1 IEEFLDLLED
11 KCNKMVSKKALF
23 VGYNLEWR
31 TRLSAKQK
39 RMVLFSTLTDAALQ
53 DKSGKINYIKDALMA
68 PLMGTSNSVKEFFS
82 SLNLC
87 YSPSTFNRKMNEQ
100 ILEKLAAIK
109 EELAKPKGEISVL
122 KFDNFNRV
130 HVQGTPG
137 SANAGKF
144 SKSQTQ
150 ANLGPQLHPGV
161 PIKVKGRHSLS
172 PLPLLEGKPC
182 INFHEKYANLKGF
195 QEHLPKTLSSVSDA
209 VRGRT
214 LRSSKV
220 VSVVPFNNADAYK
233 GDTIFIPSEAYYDT
247 WIERA
252 EKNDA
257 YSSKLYS
264 YSMSTHARALKGFHV
279 FKAVNY
285 PMNSNS
291 DITKLFKDI
300 MTFTAGY
307 SEAMWLVGDFY
318 VRRNNIKVIWAL
330 DVVDPPPVRPEN
342 PTKEQLLAS
351 LGRKLSTKVPTLWR
365 LRVFPWPDMMH
376 IALNAQLAL
385 LRWAFTVIM
394 PLWHAAFPNAVID
407 PVKIHSIR
415 RVMILTLMLLAWKGA
430 RELVFKMHAAL
441 KDKWTDV
448 QRVFIESLIR
458 LFDEDMPLVLDASAA
473 LATGNVK
480 LYKEVLICLLP
491 MFIRLNK
498 KNYVIIIL
506 FILTTMDQFEKSPAD
521 AKAAMKSFLAVA
533 SSEDLEVFNSLLRD
547 AIRPYGSEN
556 AAVIKTLY
564 VSVTQ
569 ERSARAFLAEVAC
582 LKKKEKEQ
590 DPTAQYTHSFNLN
603 EASPLQLNGMLK
615 LGRPSSPCLKGS
627 WVPHLG

>member
-1 IEEFLDLLED
+1 
-11 KCNKMVSKKALF
+11 
-23 VGYNLEWR
+23 
-31 TRLSAKQK
+31 
-39 RMVLFSTLTDAALQ
+39 
-53 DKSGKINYIKDALMA
+53 
-68 PLMGTSNSVKEFFS
+68 
-82 SLNLC
+82 
-87 YSPSTFNRKMNEQ
+87 
-100 ILEKLAAIK
+100 
-109 EELAKPKGEISVL
+109 
-122 KFDNFNRV
+122 
-130 HVQGTPG
+130 
-137 SANAGKF
+137 
-144 SKSQTQ
+144 
-150 ANLGPQLHPGV
+150 
-161 PIKVKGRHSLS
+161 
-172 PLPLLEGKPC
+172 
-182 INFHEKYANLKGF
+182 
-195 QEHLPKTLSSVSDA
+195 
-209 VRGRT
+209 
-214 LRSSKV
+214 
-220 VSVVPFNNADAYK
+220 
-233 GDTIFIPSEAYYDT
+233 
-247 WIERA
+247 
-252 EKNDA
+252 
-257 YSSKLYS
+257 
-264 YSMSTHARALKGFHV
+264 
-279 FKAVNY
+279 
-285 PMNSNS
+285 
-291 DITKLFKDI
+291 
-300 MTFTAGY
+300 
-307 SEAMWLVGDFY
+307 
-318 VRRNNIKVIWAL
+318 
-330 DVVDPPPVRPEN
+330 
-342 PTKEQLLAS
+342 
-351 LGRKLSTKVPTLWR
+351 
-365 LRVFPWPDMMH
+365 MMH

-582 LKKKEKEQ
+582 LKKEKEQ

-603 EASPLQLNGMLK
+603 EASPLQLKDNQPQRNAEVGAAIITMFERLMGPTSRVSVQAAFDETAPVYKVFLKSPPPILVAEGSSTAKKSKKVSQKAALWKVPVLK
-615 LGRPSSPCLKGS
+615 LNTHIAITDYKAHSIPSGREPPAKKPLTNVTNTTTHKTSAKKPAAPKQEYFLSLNTLLQK
-627 WVPHLG
+627 HLTCNLTMPAEDADLAMRDDDENVTTADFMEDF